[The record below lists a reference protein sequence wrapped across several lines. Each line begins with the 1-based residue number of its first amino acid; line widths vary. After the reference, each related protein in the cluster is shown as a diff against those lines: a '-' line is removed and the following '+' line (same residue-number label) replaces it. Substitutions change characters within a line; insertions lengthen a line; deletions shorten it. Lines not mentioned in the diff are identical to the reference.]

1 MGASELQHPRHQPL
15 VRRTGPCLNTYA
27 NIGQGRRRPLPSLV
41 AETAIRGI
49 VGDDH
54 MMMWDTDSDEIAG
67 ILLKVDRA
75 ARRE

>member
-1 MGASELQHPRHQPL
+1 LPRLPKSPL
-15 VRRTGPCLNTYA
+15 FDEIPQT
-27 NIGQGRRRPLPSLV
+27 
-41 AETAIRGI
+41 GI

-67 ILLKVDRA
+67 ILLKVDQT

>member
-1 MGASELQHPRHQPL
+1 VLFDKIPQ
-15 VRRTGPCLNTYA
+15 T
-27 NIGQGRRRPLPSLV
+27 
-41 AETAIRGI
+41 GI

-54 MMMWDTDSDEIAG
+54 MTMWNTDGDEITG